1 MMCERGIRDEIIFG
15 EKTGDE
21 IICELY
27 SIHRII
33 GIFGVIGV
41 IR

>member
-1 MMCERGIRDEIIFG
+1 MCERGIRDEIIF
-15 EKTGDE
+15 GDE